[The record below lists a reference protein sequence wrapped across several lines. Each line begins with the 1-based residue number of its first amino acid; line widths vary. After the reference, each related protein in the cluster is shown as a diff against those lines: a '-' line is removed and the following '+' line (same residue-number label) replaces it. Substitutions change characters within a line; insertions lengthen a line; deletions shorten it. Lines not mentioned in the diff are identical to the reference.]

1 MLEKYHLI
9 ISDVLEP
16 VYAESPIPGTR
27 LKNRVRFRVPGTESI
42 FLKVGI
48 QTCEISSDKLFTQ
61 NTLFTLTNQKLCGGT
76 TILQNPQCRV
86 RGLSCRGLNFF

>member
-1 MLEKYHLI
+1 MCV
-9 ISDVLEP
+9 SDVPEP

-48 QTCEISSDKLFTQ
+48 QTCEISSDELFTQ
-61 NTLFTLTNQKLCGGT
+61 NTLFTLTKSYVAELPFNKT
-76 TILQNPQCRV
+76 PQCRV
-86 RGLSCRGLNFF
+86 RGLSCRGLNFFKSCETVF

>member
-9 ISDVLEP
+9 ISDVPEP
-16 VYAESPIPGTR
+16 VYAESQIPGTR

-48 QTCEISSDKLFTQ
+48 QTCEISSDELFTQ
-61 NTLFTLTNQKLCGGT
+61 YTLFTLTNQKLCGGT
-76 TILQNPQCRV
+76 TI
-86 RGLSCRGLNFF
+86 